1 MDQRQHSQVDR
12 IVSRLENDLLASNG
26 HPPAEPLP
34 APEFREVDH
43 APTIGQ
49 AAGQAIALTCET
61 TADDIEKAAMALADV
76 SANIVAEA
84 RDIAASLRARGDRI
98 KSHIEDF
105 TTLAARV
112 AMSMREAKDKVAATN
127 DLMNRGRN

>member
-1 MDQRQHSQVDR
+1 MDERQHSQVDR
-12 IVSRLENDLLASNG
+12 IVRHLETDLLATDPRAPVE
-26 HPPAEPLP
+26 PPPL
-34 APEFREVDH
+34 PEFREVDH
-43 APTIGQ
+43 PPTIGQ

-61 TADDIEKAAMALADV
+61 TADDIEKAAMALSDV

-112 AMSMREAKDKVAATN
+112 AMSMREAREKVAMTN
-127 DLMNRGRN
+127 GLMNQGRH